1 LATQSFGSNWTERKL
16 SALKRYLNAYRTIFT
31 SNEKAKYF
39 KTIYVDAFAGSGTR
53 QDPASTK
60 DLDGQDFLFEEFE
73 AAEDSGFRKGSV
85 RIALEL
91 EQPFEQ
97 YYFIEKNKEY
107 KEQLRTMIDT
117 EYSAL
122 ASRCVIH
129 RADATDALMQFLSLF
144 DPKKERAVVFL
155 DPYGMSVEWN
165 VLRLIGETKA
175 IDLWLL
181 FPHGIGVNRLLTTG
195 ELPSKR
201 WQDKLTA
208 TFGTNEWIREF
219 YTEKVPEQSDLFEEQ
234 KPAMQ
239 KVATFDS
246 INRFMIKRL
255 RTVFAGGVVEK
266 PLLLSNSRGTP
277 LYSLCFAV
285 TNPNPSASRA
295 ALNIADWVSTN

>member
-1 LATQSFGSNWTERKL
+1 LATQSFGSSWTEQKL
-16 SALKRYLNAYRTIFT
+16 GALEKYLAAYRTIFT
-31 SNEKAKYF
+31 GNEKAKYF

-53 QDPASTK
+53 LDPASTK
-60 DLDGQDFLFEEFE
+60 ELDGQDSLFEEFE
-73 AAEDSGFRKGSV
+73 EEEDSGFRKGSV

-91 EQPFEQ
+91 EQPFDQ

-107 KEQLRTMIDT
+107 EEQLRTMIAT

-129 RADATDALMQFLSLF
+129 RGDATEALMQFITTF
-144 DPKKERAVVFL
+144 NQKKERAVVFL